1 MFRQNYKVVRRRTER
16 FAVGSDFQF
25 FQNMTVWSFHIDLVR
40 KDSDWQTAE
49 SFLDKLNLK
58 WEIATLVKSI
68 PAMMVNERIIMEQK
82 QFG

>member
-16 FAVGSDFQF
+16 FAVDSDFQF
-25 FQNMTVWSFHIDLVR
+25 FQNMTVWSFHIDLVC